1 MINGSTCGWRPV
13 TSGVPQGSALASVLF
28 NTFVKDIDDGI
39 ECPLSMIADDT
50 KLSGAVDALE
60 GRGRHPEGPGQAA
73 EVGPCEHNEVQQG
86 HVQGVVAGGGGQSQ
100 VLTLTGGRTP

>member
-1 MINGSTCGWRPV
+1 M
-13 TSGVPQGSALASVLF
+13 ASVLF

-86 HVQGVVAGGGGQSQ
+86 HVQGVVARGGGQSQ

>member
-1 MINGSTCGWRPV
+1 M
-13 TSGVPQGSALASVLF
+13 ASVLF

-86 HVQGVVAGGGGQSQ
+86 HVQGVVARGGGNPRY
-100 VLTLTGGRTP
+100 LH

>member
-28 NTFVKDIDDGI
+28 NTFVKDIGDGI
-39 ECPLSMIADDT
+39 ECPLTMIADDT

-60 GRGRHPEGPGQAA
+60 GRGSHPEGTGQAG
-73 EVGPCEHNEVQQG
+73 EVGPCEPNEFQQG
-86 HVQGVVAGGGGQSQ
+86 QVQGAALGKGQSQ
-100 VLTLTGGRTP
+100 VFILTGRRTP